1 MVTQDVLMSI
11 QPEYAEAILSGSKT
25 VELRRRRPSFQPG
38 TRVLIY
44 SCAPDKQLLGTFEVA
59 AIDEASPHRLWRK
72 VAKQAGIGLADYRT
86 YFAGCT
92 KAYGIQVRR
101 VRRLKPRRLPMR
113 PPQSY
118 LFLRSGHRAHRPV
131 LRWAATS

>member
-1 MVTQDVLMSI
+1 MSI
-11 QPEYAEAILSGSKT
+11 RPEYAEAILSGAKT
-25 VELRRRRPSFQPG
+25 IELRRRRPSFQPG

-44 SCAPDKQLLGTFEVA
+44 SSAPDKKLIGTFEVA
-59 AIDEASPHRLWRK
+59 AIHEASPHGLWRK
-72 VAKQAGIGLADYRT
+72 VAKQAGIGRADYRA

-101 VRRLKPRRLPMR
+101 VRRLKPRQLPIR

-118 LFLRSGHRAHRPV
+118 LFLRSGLREHRPV